1 MSEQPPAES
10 GQSELRD
17 ALQKNSRRKRGIIIG
32 VVVAAVAVVA
42 LVVTLL
48 VVNNAGGKGDAE
60 AAAVNGEDRL
70 KVKIAIA
77 EDANWYDTVTEVAAE
92 KGLDVEWLNVDDW
105 VLPNTELQAGSV
117 DANAFQHILYLSA
130 FNVESDAGITPVFS
144 TIITQWGI
152 FSASHGDLGELP
164 DGAVIAIPDDPSNG
178 ARALYILEAAG
189 LLDIDDAA
197 GEFPTVSDIV
207 DNPKNLELKEIKA
220 LTIPQAYDDPQVT
233 AVVVGTSYFDPSQG
247 ITGDDAL
254 YLDDPLAPS
263 NLPYINVVAVNAD
276 DVDNPAW
283 KILEEAYADPRVE
296 EAIDKEFGGSLVRVD
311 LPVEELRASLADL
324 EEIARQS
331 AG

>member
-10 GQSELRD
+10 GQSELRE

-32 VVVAAVAVVA
+32 IVVAAVAVVA

-48 VVNNAGGKGDAE
+48 VVNNAGGKSDAE

-130 FNVESDAGITPVFS
+130 FNVESGAGITPVFS

-152 FSASHGDLGELP
+152 FSVSHGDLGELP

-296 EAIDKEFGGSLVRVD
+296 EAIDKEYGGSLVRVD